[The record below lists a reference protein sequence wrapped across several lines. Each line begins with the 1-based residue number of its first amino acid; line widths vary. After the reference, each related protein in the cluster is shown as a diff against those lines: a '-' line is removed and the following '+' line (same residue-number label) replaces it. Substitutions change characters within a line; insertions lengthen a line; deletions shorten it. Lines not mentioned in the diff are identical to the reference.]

1 MSEIWSTKQ
10 PGCRKCPYYYGH
22 EFVPSEG
29 SRHAEVVFVGD
40 SPWTQ
45 EIIRHRPLIGPAGQ
59 IYNVFLETAG
69 LERREVY
76 TTNVVH
82 CKPDQ
87 LGETYPKGV
96 VDLCTELYLK
106 KELKRIKP
114 RLVVPMGNSALKGL
128 KVKES
133 ITQARGLVKEHTID
147 GDVYN
152 ILPTFHPSFILRK
165 PAYTPYSEQDFNAIR
180 YFLDNNQQRPD
191 NADLDYKAVL
201 TLDDLWQFFRVFDK
215 ARYVAC
221 DVETTG
227 LDYRTDTLLS
237 IQFSFKSKTGYCIP
251 LYELP
256 YADHGGTKTMPIL
269 HTYDEVG
276 KGYTRPLHQLREYF
290 YHPDKTFFFHNGKFD
305 LRMLHHFFLK
315 TLGSGL
321 LIDAVNWRDTMA
333 MYGLL
338 NENTSQSLKEIAK
351 MHTDLRYTS
360 KELASV
366 KGGQMKKI
374 SLHDMVMYGTK
385 DVDATRRLAK
395 QFTRELHDQNLWDIY
410 NEHTASDMKVANIL
424 YKMELFGAPIDTT
437 EIAKLEDFMEER
449 LSHYHRRMQRI
460 VGKEFN
466 PNSSDQ
472 LATVLFEDLKFPWS
486 KKTAGGKPSTDKGV
500 IGELMLKYPKN
511 RFLKYFRFHRDYT
524 SIEKTF
530 VKGFAKKLGED
541 GRLHPDF
548 GFTRTVSGRVVCY
561 NPNLANIPRDREFE
575 EGVFVSIRNLFAVPD
590 THKIIYADAAQIEFK
605 TAAILSGDKKLVK
618 ALFEDKADFHDL
630 VARALY
636 HKYEETFNRH
646 HLVKEQL
653 AQKMSSKLR
662 AKLEE
667 EVQSCEI
674 ILKNGRTRSKNFN
687 FGRIYGAQL
696 PTLAQAL
703 GTTVEKVEPY
713 IQRLARRY
721 PKFEHFLKD
730 IPKRAIKEGE
740 LINPYMRRR
749 RFPPT
754 LDERVES
761 EQARQGGNFLPQ
773 SSAAYVIRGAL
784 VRIATSFER
793 SGMQSYP
800 FNIVYDSIIVEAPNE
815 EVQDAQEIV
824 IKEMLRPVPELFHHS
839 FAIECGVGNSWQSAE
854 KAARKIYTMED
865 FSRLAKI

>member
-1 MSEIWSTKQ
+1 MFQDKLPECRNCAYYNQ
-10 PGCRKCPYYYGH
+10 P
-22 EFVPSEG
+22 FVGPEG
-29 SRHAEVVFVGD
+29 SLRAEIVFCGD
-40 SPWTQ
+40 SPWKQ
-45 EIIRHRPLIGPAGQ
+45 EVLRGRPFIGPAGQ
-59 IYNVFLETAG
+59 IYNALLESAG

-76 TTNVVH
+76 TTNAVK
-82 CKPDQ
+82 CQPRQ
-87 LGETYPKGV
+87 LGETFPREV

-106 KELKRIKP
+106 KELRRIKP

-128 KVKES
+128 KVKET

-147 GDVYN
+147 GEVYN

-165 PAYTPYSEQDFNAIR
+165 PAYTPYSEQDFHAIR
-180 YFLDNNQQRPD
+180 YYLDHNQQRPE
-191 NADLDYKAVL
+191 NADLDYKAVI
-201 TLDDLWQFFRVFDK
+201 TPEQIRDFFRAFVK
-215 ARYVAC
+215 AKYVAC

-237 IQFSFKSKTGYCIP
+237 IQFSFKSKTGYCLP
-251 LYELP
+251 MYELP
-256 YADHGGTKTMPIL
+256 FAEHGGTAKTPIM
-269 HTYDEVG
+269 HTG
-276 KGYTRPLHQLREYF
+276 TRIPGVAGSPLAHLREFF
-290 YHPDKTFFFHNGKFD
+290 YDPDKTFFFHNGKFD
-305 LRMLHHFFLK
+305 LRMLHQFFLK

-321 LIDAVNWRDTMA
+321 LVDGIHWHDTQA

-351 MHTDLRYTS
+351 MYTDLRYTS

-366 KGGQMKKI
+366 KGGQMKKVP
-374 SLHDMVMYGTK
+374 LQEMVQYGTK
-385 DVDATRRLAK
+385 DVDATRRLAQ

-410 NEHTASDMKVANIL
+410 NEHEASDMKVANVL
-424 YKMELFGAPIDTT
+424 YKMEMFGAPIDTT
-437 EIAKLEDFMEER
+437 EIAKLESFMEER
-449 LSHYHRRMQRI
+449 LHHYHRRMQKI

-466 PNSSDQ
+466 PNSNDQ

-486 KKTAGGKPSTDKGV
+486 KKTAGGKASTDKEV
-500 IGELMLKYPKN
+500 ISDLMTKYPKN
-511 RFLKYFRFHRDYT
+511 RFLRYFRFHRDYT

-530 VKGFAKKLGED
+530 VKGFAKKLDQD

-575 EGVFVSIRNLFAVPD
+575 EGVFVSIRNLFAVPE
-590 THKIIYADAAQIEFK
+590 THKIVYADASQIEFK
-605 TAAILSGDKKLVK
+605 TAAVLSRDTKLIK

-636 HKYEETFNRH
+636 PRYEETFVRYH
-646 HLVKEQL
+646 TIKKQL
-653 AQKMSSKLR
+653 SEHMSAKLR

-667 EVQSCEI
+667 EVRRCEI

-687 FGRIYGAQL
+687 FGRIYGAQT

-703 GTTVEKVEPY
+703 GTTVEKVEPF
-713 IQRLARRY
+713 IRRLASRY
-721 PKFEHFLKD
+721 PRFERFLTD
-730 IPKRAIKEGE
+730 IPRRAIQDGE
-740 LINPYMRRR
+740 LISPYLRRR

-784 VRIATSFER
+784 VRIATAFER

-800 FNIVYDSIIVEAPNE
+800 FNIVYDSIIVESPND
-815 EVQDAQEIV
+815 EVKDAQEIMV
-824 IKEMLRPVPELFHHS
+824 KEMLAPVPELFNHS
-839 FAIECGVGNSWQSAE
+839 FAIECGVGQSWQSAE
-854 KAARKIYTMED
+854 KSARKIYTMED
-865 FSRLAKI
+865 FSSLARI